1 MTIAA
6 EPFWV
11 VCQTVPQRERIALLD
26 IKHRLKIDC
35 FFPFFVK
42 GDIYRHTPAFPSYVF
57 AQVSEHGW
65 WPLRRAIGVHRVL
78 TKVGSDPPVPA
89 QLPAAFVH
97 SIQRLILPRADR
109 SLPVGSLV
117 RVIAGNSMWAGR
129 EAFVSWSERDR
140 VKLLFEVLG
149 KQLEVTFGV
158 ADVEVIAPPL
168 PEPRKP
174 VQLRTR
180 GEARSLFRYQ

>member
-11 VCQTVPQRERIALLD
+11 VCQCLPQRERYALLD

-35 FFPFFVK
+35 FYPFFAK
-42 GDIYRHTPAFPSYVF
+42 RDKFRHLVITPAFPSYVF
-57 AQVSEHGW
+57 AQVSEQGW

-78 TKVGSDPPVPA
+78 TKIGSDPPVPA
-89 QLPAAFVH
+89 QLPAAFIR
-97 SIQRLILPRADR
+97 SIERLIMPRPDR
-109 SLPVGSLV
+109 SLPVGALV
-117 RVIAGNSMWAGR
+117 RVVAGNSIWQGR

-149 KQLEVTFGV
+149 KRLEVAFGV
-158 ADVEVIAPPL
+158 DDVELVAPPL
-168 PEPRKP
+168 PERRKR
-174 VQLRTR
+174 VQLRPR
-180 GEARSLFRYQ
+180 VAREGR